1 MLFGGHVSGGVK
13 AAPERAEAIGADA
26 LQLFVQSPRAW
37 RFPAHDPDVL
47 GSFGDRARKAGMKA
61 VFVHAIY
68 LCNFASPDDVIYEK
82 SVSTLRSTVDT
93 ACAIEADGVV
103 FHVGSHLGAGFEAG
117 LERAV
122 PAVAQV
128 LERCSDTT
136 WLLIENS
143 AGTGG
148 TIGRSLEE
156 LATLHER
163 LGRHPRLGV
172 CLDSCHLWASGY
184 DVTDPAT
191 LDALL
196 DDFDNA
202 IGLDRLRALHVND
215 SQTPFASNRD
225 RHANLKEGLIG
236 DKLSVLL
243 GHPRLQH
250 LPAVVE
256 TEGQHGKG
264 ADAEEMRKLRELWKV
279 GTRKAGRSRA
289 PARRRGSSAARS
301 GARGTPGSRTR
312 GRRSG

>member
-1 MLFGGHVSGGVK
+1 VLFGGHVSGGVK
-13 AAPERAEAIGADA
+13 AAPERAAAIGANA

-37 RFPAHDPDVL
+37 RFPDHDPAVL
-47 GSFGDRARKAGMKA
+47 SSFPQRASDAGIEA
-61 VFVHAIY
+61 VLVHAIY

-82 SVSTLRSTVDT
+82 SVTTLRSSVDA

-103 FHVGSHLGAGFEAG
+103 FHVGSHLGSGFEAG
-117 LERAV
+117 LERAA
-122 PAVAQV
+122 PAVEQV
-128 LERCSDTT
+128 LERCSETT

-156 LATLHER
+156 LAALIER

-184 DVTDPAT
+184 DVTDPTA

-196 DDFDNA
+196 DEFDSL

-215 SQTPFASNRD
+215 SQTPLGSNRD
-225 RHANLKEGLIG
+225 RHANLCEGLIG
-236 DKLSVLL
+236 GKLSVFL
-243 GHPRLQH
+243 GNPRLQE

-264 ADAEEMRKLRELWKV
+264 ADAEEMRKLRELWKA
-279 GTRKAGRSRA
+279 GSSGGRAGKASTA
-289 PARRRGSSAARS
+289 SKRRRRV
-301 GARGTPGSRTR
+301 GA
-312 GRRSG
+312 